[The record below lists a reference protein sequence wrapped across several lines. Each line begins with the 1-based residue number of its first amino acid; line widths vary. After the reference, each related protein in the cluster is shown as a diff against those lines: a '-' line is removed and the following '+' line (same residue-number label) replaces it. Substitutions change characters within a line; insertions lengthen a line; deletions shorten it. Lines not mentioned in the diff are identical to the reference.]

1 VPTAGKHSEK
11 SVFVYAGV
19 NARGIASV
27 WRKSMKRVGLG
38 IVVALGLTLPAFG
51 QSALKEQIIGAW
63 SLVSRNGTDSPSCA
77 GDPNGIHILDA
88 SGHYAIVI
96 AARGRTKFNDPTFTR
111 SRSDFSSEEYKAAT
125 TGLVTNFGTW
135 SVNEATVTYQIDGA
149 LFPNIEGADLKATIS
164 LFRR

>member
-1 VPTAGKHSEK
+1 
-11 SVFVYAGV
+11 
-19 NARGIASV
+19 
-27 WRKSMKRVGLG
+27 
-38 IVVALGLTLPAFG
+38 LTLPAFG